1 MQEKDKMQRLELNSA
16 NEIREMILSYFNK
29 NEDAKFIHR
38 LHGILLKI
46 ENQETSCDSIASL
59 FGQSP
64 RSVSNW
70 INKVNQAGTIE
81 VLRDIK
87 RPGRNSRLNEIQLKE
102 IKEVLQKDPE
112 LSGVTTNIWDGK
124 SLSYY
129 IQKTYSLD
137 LGVRQSQ
144 RLFHKLG
151 FSLKRARPTVCKSD
165 PAKKEASKKTSRET

>member
-1 MQEKDKMQRLELNSA
+1 MQRLELNSA

-29 NEDAKFIHR
+29 NEEAKFIHR
-38 LHGILLKI
+38 LHGMLLKI
-46 ENQETSCDSIASL
+46 ENQEVSCDRIASL

-70 INKVNQAGTIE
+70 IKKVNEAGTIE
-81 VLRDIK
+81 VLRDVK
-87 RPGRNSRLNEIQLKE
+87 RPGRNRKLSENELEE
-102 IKEVLQKDPE
+102 IKEVLQKAPE
-112 LSGVTTNIWDGK
+112 LSGVTANIWDGK

-129 IQKTYSLD
+129 IQKTYSIE
-137 LGVRQSQ
+137 LGVRQCQ

-165 PAKKEASKKTSRET
+165 PVKKEDSKKTSRETEKQ